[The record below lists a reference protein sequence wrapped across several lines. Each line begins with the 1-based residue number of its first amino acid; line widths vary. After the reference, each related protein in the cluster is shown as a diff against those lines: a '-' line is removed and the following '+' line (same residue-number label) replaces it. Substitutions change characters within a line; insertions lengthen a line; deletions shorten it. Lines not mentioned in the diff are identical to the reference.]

1 MTPEQY
7 KQARRLM
14 KKHRIFFEGPVEPA
28 KWPSAHRVI
37 FSNIRALGERKYIDH
52 EEVRKQRSPKG
63 SFGADALDRA
73 ARITSIADKCLLE
86 RRNEA
91 GWRLSL
97 EPEILARFQ
106 NDIAWYVQLSH
117 EINMLH

>member
-52 EEVRKQRSPKG
+52 EERENNGLQKG
-63 SFGADALDRA
+63 LSEPMLL
-73 ARITSIADKCLLE
+73 TELLE
-86 RRNEA
+86 SHPLRTSVSSKDEMRRD
-91 GWRLSL
+91 G
-97 EPEILARFQ
+97 
-106 NDIAWYVQLSH
+106 D
-117 EINMLH
+117 